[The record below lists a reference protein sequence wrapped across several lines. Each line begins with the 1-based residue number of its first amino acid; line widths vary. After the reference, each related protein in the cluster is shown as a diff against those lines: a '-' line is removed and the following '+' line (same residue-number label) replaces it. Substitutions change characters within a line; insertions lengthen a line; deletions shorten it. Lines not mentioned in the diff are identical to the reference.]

1 MEVKQEIN
9 EETSKVKIEYNELDD
24 ILLDGFK
31 CEIQEESN
39 RQSTHDT
46 YDNLDLKKCPISTE
60 IEQHEINPFEENQ
73 KTEKEILKHS
83 FKTILIRLSPRRTR
97 KGNYGVPI

>member
-1 MEVKQEIN
+1 MEVKQEIS
-9 EETSKVKIEYNELDD
+9 EETSNVKIEYNELDD

-46 YDNLDLKKCPISTE
+46 YENLDKKCSICTE

-73 KTEKEILKHS
+73 KTEK
-83 FKTILIRLSPRRTR
+83 
-97 KGNYGVPI
+97 G